1 MTLRIER
8 SDDQGRHLHGVFVR
22 AGSSDGRTL
31 AVTADRGAFLATD
44 DPDTII
50 LRLSKGRLV
59 HDSPRYRAPRVLSF
73 ENHDL
78 PIDLPTIEAFRGRGD
93 GNQELTLPELIR
105 IGQAPNVGDALRD
118 SVRAN
123 LHLRIVE
130 VVMMLLLPLLA
141 VALAIPPKR
150 SSSSLGIFVSI
161 VMVVTY
167 HKINQ
172 YAEQMG
178 AQGRIDPLIALWA
191 PFLVFAALI
200 VWMYWVLAHRPG
212 GQPIGALERG
222 TAKAVKAVMSVF
234 RVGRRTARAA

>member
-1 MTLRIER
+1 
-8 SDDQGRHLHGVFVR
+8 
-22 AGSSDGRTL
+22 
-31 AVTADRGAFLATD
+31 
-44 DPDTII
+44 
-50 LRLSKGRLV
+50 
-59 HDSPRYRAPRVLSF
+59 
-73 ENHDL
+73 
-78 PIDLPTIEAFRGRGD
+78 
-93 GNQELTLPELIR
+93 
-105 IGQAPNVGDALRD
+105 
-118 SVRAN
+118 
-123 LHLRIVE
+123 
-130 VVMMLLLPLLA
+130 VMMLLLPLLA

-178 AQGRIDPLIALWA
+178 AQGRVEPLIALWA
-191 PFLVFAALI
+191 PFLLFAAFI

>member
-1 MTLRIER
+1 M
-8 SDDQGRHLHGVFVR
+8 
-22 AGSSDGRTL
+22 
-31 AVTADRGAFLATD
+31 
-44 DPDTII
+44 
-50 LRLSKGRLV
+50 
-59 HDSPRYRAPRVLSF
+59 
-73 ENHDL
+73 
-78 PIDLPTIEAFRGRGD
+78 IDLPTIEAFRGRGD

-105 IGQAPNVGDALRD
+105 IGQAPNVGDALRA
-118 SVRAN
+118 SARAN
-123 LHLRIVE
+123 LHFRVVE
-130 VVMMLLLPLLA
+130 VAMMLLLPLLA

-222 TAKAVKAVMSVF
+222 TAKAVKAAMSAF
-234 RVGRRTARAA
+234 RFGRRTARAA